1 MNFRARH
8 RTCESTKF
16 RLINWQTRLA
26 SLPNVVIFCSIY
38 FRNSFCIYL
47 CIIISTVFQMN
58 TFIFLIKHRTLS
70 RDGIIS
76 LSSGRPSLSLIHL
89 ACLASST
96 RASDTL
102 CIPNPPNFAL
112 GLTLSLRPSLSQFII
127 FFHVKFDNLS
137 YFNLNKSCLGQHLTQ
152 RQAKSD
158 TLIDLLSELR

>member
-1 MNFRARH
+1 
-8 RTCESTKF
+8 
-16 RLINWQTRLA
+16 
-26 SLPNVVIFCSIY
+26 
-38 FRNSFCIYL
+38 
-47 CIIISTVFQMN
+47 MN

-76 LSSGRPSLSLIHL
+76 LSSGRPSPFLIHL

-137 YFNLNKSCLGQHLTQ
+137 YFNLNKSCQGQHLTQ
-152 RQAKSD
+152 R
-158 TLIDLLSELR
+158 

>member
-16 RLINWQTRLA
+16 TLINWQTRLA
-26 SLPNVVIFCSIY
+26 SLPNVALFCSIY

-47 CIIISTVFQMN
+47 CIIICTVFQMN

-76 LSSGRPSLSLIHL
+76 LSSGRPSLFLIHL
-89 ACLASST
+89 ACLASWT

-112 GLTLSLRPSLSQFII
+112 GLTLTSTLPFPVYYI
-127 FFHVKFDNLS
+127 FS
-137 YFNLNKSCLGQHLTQ
+137 
-152 RQAKSD
+152 R
-158 TLIDLLSELR
+158 